1 MVDPASPL
9 SYIII
14 LIFLLLSGLFSAT
27 ESAFINCNK
36 YKIKVLADDGK
47 TSAKFAC
54 YLLEKNDSTI
64 ITLLIGNNVVNVATS
79 ILATLLF
86 VNILKSDSAGSI
98 VSTIVITILVFI
110 FGEIIPKNIGKVNS
124 DKFVINTAIPLGF
137 VMILFFPI
145 TIIFVGLIKLVRKIM
160 KYEKSSE
167 DFTEDDF
174 QNVVDK
180 FGQDDVIE
188 EEESEIIIAAIDF
201 GERIVN
207 DVLTKRDNIVAL
219 DIKKCTNKYL
229 LRYLETVT
237 YSRIPIYQGSID
249 NIIGILHV
257 RSYLKEYCKNNK
269 VKVSDCLHPCYVVN
283 SKIKLDDM
291 FKGFNERKTH
301 IAIVKEKNRTIGMIT
316 MKDVLEEL
324 VNDIDEKGTSDDG
337 GNNE

>member
-9 SYIII
+9 SYIFI
-14 LIFLLLSGLFSAT
+14 LILILLSGLFSAT

-47 TSAKFAC
+47 TSAKLAN
-54 YLLEKNDSTI
+54 YLLEKNDNTI

-86 VNILKSDSAGSI
+86 VKLTGSDSVGSI
-98 VSTIVITILVFI
+98 VSTIVITVLVFI
-110 FGEIIPKNIGKVNS
+110 FGEIIPKNIGKINS
-124 DKFVINTAIPLGF
+124 DKFIINTAVPLGII
-137 VMILFFPI
+137 MILFFPI
-145 TIIFVGLIKLVRKIM
+145 TIIFVGLIKLVRKII
-160 KYEKSSE
+160 KDDKSTE

-188 EEESEIIIAAIDF
+188 EEESEIIIAAVDF
-201 GERIVN
+201 GEMIVN
-207 DVLTKRDNIVAL
+207 DVLTKRENIVAL
-219 DIKKCTNKYL
+219 DVKKCTNKYL
-229 LRYLETVT
+229 LKYLESVT
-237 YSRIPIYQGSID
+237 FSRIPVYQGSID

-257 RSYLKEYCKNNK
+257 RSYLKEYCKNPRIK
-269 VKVSDCLHPCYVVN
+269 VIDCLHPIYVVN

-301 IAIVKEKNRTIGMIT
+301 IAIVREKNKTIGMIT

-324 VNDIDEKGTSDDG
+324 VDDINEKGTSDDG